1 MFNKSNINF
10 DKEFYDESIS
20 KNTKLLI
27 INNQINETYFYN
39 FLSKYLSKNKK
50 RIIGFDIEFNT
61 PPGSHNE
68 RVIAIFQ
75 IAFYFK
81 KYVLVIFFNP
91 LALGCMPERQ
101 DIPLLINNKTNKLI
115 IKLLTS
121 QNIYKIGHG
130 TDSLDV
136 PAIYNYLNNKDDIIA
151 FTNTLY
157 DTRFLCEFTN
167 VITGERLCN
176 IYHLIDKYKV
186 VKSEQMEWLKVN
198 EKKLGDFWKKK
209 IDINNLSPEL
219 RDYSMYDALYL
230 KKLIILMKKDFT
242 KSNYDFNLII
252 QATRLVFLLKRE
264 IIKLDD
270 YSYLNICFLS
280 NKKKLYDY
288 FNEVFLKFNQDILK
302 IGYFKNQLIKIL
314 QLVFYIQICKKNPVY
329 KSSNTLIDKTDI
341 DKLEIIWNKFNV
353 YLKFFP
359 KINKLIN
366 NFLYKL

>member
-1 MFNKSNINF
+1 MF

-27 INNQINETYFYN
+27 VNNNVTETYFSN
-39 FLSKYLSKNKK
+39 FLSKYLSKNKR

-81 KYVLVIFFNP
+81 KYVLVTFFNP
-91 LALGCMPERQ
+91 ALV
-101 DIPLLINNKTNKLI
+101 NSNTNKLI

-121 QNIYKIGHG
+121 QNIHKIGHG

-136 PAIYNYLNNKDDIIA
+136 PAIYNYLSNTDDIIA

-186 VKSEQMEWLKVN
+186 VKPEQMEWLKVN
-198 EKKLGDFWKKK
+198 EKKLGDFWRKK

-230 KKLIILMKKDFT
+230 KKLILIMKKDFT

-270 YSYLNICFLS
+270 FSYLNICFLS

-314 QLVFYIQICKKNPVY
+314 QLVFYIQICKNNPVY

-341 DKLEIIWNKFNV
+341 DKLEIILNKFNV

>member
-1 MFNKSNINF
+1 MF

-27 INNQINETYFYN
+27 VNNNETESYFSN
-39 FLSKYLSKNKK
+39 FLSKYLSKNKR

-91 LALGCMPERQ
+91 LLVNNNTNR
-101 DIPLLINNKTNKLI
+101 LIT
-115 IKLLTS
+115 KLLTS
-121 QNIYKIGHG
+121 QNIHKIGHG

-136 PAIYNYLNNKDDIIA
+136 PAIYNYLSNTDDIIA

-186 VKSEQMEWLKVN
+186 VKPEQMEWLKVN
-198 EKKLGDFWKKK
+198 EKKLGDFWRKK

-270 YSYLNICFLS
+270 FSYLNICFLS

-314 QLVFYIQICKKNPVY
+314 QLVFYIQICKNNPVY

-341 DKLEIIWNKFNV
+341 DKLEIILNKFNV

>member
-1 MFNKSNINF
+1 MF

-27 INNQINETYFYN
+27 VNNNVTETYFSN
-39 FLSKYLSKNKK
+39 FLSKYLSKNKR

-75 IAFYFK
+75 IAFFFK
-81 KYVLVIFFNP
+81 KYVLVTFFNP
-91 LALGCMPERQ
+91 VLV
-101 DIPLLINNKTNKLI
+101 NKNTNKLI
-115 IKLLTS
+115 TKLLTS
-121 QNIYKIGHG
+121 QNIHKIGHG

-136 PAIYNYLNNKDDIIA
+136 PAIYNYLSNTDDIIA

-186 VKSEQMEWLKVN
+186 VKPEQMEWLKVN
-198 EKKLGDFWKKK
+198 EKKLGDFWRKK

-230 KKLIILMKKDFT
+230 KKLIILMKNDFK

-270 YSYLNICFLS
+270 FSYFNICFLS

-288 FNEVFLKFNQDILK
+288 FNEVFLNFNQDILK

-314 QLVFYIQICKKNPVY
+314 QLVFYIQICKKNQVY
-329 KSSNTLIDKTDI
+329 KANNTLINKIDI

-366 NFLYKL
+366 NFLKNL